1 MNQFEVPFGEESVTP
16 IVRAA
21 FPGSHSRRTVKV
33 ESRTEVQ
40 VSDYWSEG
48 SRTYSGFVDLATLES
63 VSASVVLEKTGTRQE
78 EHNPFKLACGRIE
91 LAVGF
96 AFVENVIF
104 RGKDLGYRVSLHPDN
119 FAPLLPKAQAELEP
133 RDGKILAAF
142 RSLKSGP
149 YRKEALARL
158 GFTDADRDRLAGR
171 GFLSVSKNGATA
183 ITTEG
188 SAACSNIRDSF

>member
-21 FPGSHSRRTVKV
+21 FPGANSRRTVKV
-33 ESRTEVQ
+33 ESRTAVQ

-48 SRTYSGFVDLATLES
+48 SRTYSGFVNLATLEA
-63 VSASVVLEKTGTRQE
+63 VSAGVVLEKTGTRQE
-78 EHNPFKLACGRIE
+78 AHNPFKLACGSVE
-91 LAVGF
+91 LAPGF

-119 FAPLLPKAQAELEP
+119 FAPLLPSALPEIDE
-133 RDGKILAAF
+133 RDGRILLAF

-149 YRKEALARL
+149 YRKEALDRVGFTETDRTRL
-158 GFTDADRDRLAGR
+158 GEKGWLKTA
-171 GFLSVSKNGATA
+171 KNGATS
-183 ITTEG
+183 ITVEG
-188 SAACSNIRDSF
+188 RTACSNVRDSF